1 MAKILTIV
9 ERAYHGTIE
18 EQDDTILWLTAMIKN
33 AGGDMAI
40 LLRGNAVNYAING
53 QDAGGLVIGG
63 THLKPPTIDKDVADL
78 IGKGVP
84 VYAVGEDLAA
94 RGIDQA
100 GLIKGVQVVSQKD
113 VAKLW
118 NSHQSVWHW

>member
-33 AGGDMAI
+33 AGGDMAV
-40 LLRGNAVNYAING
+40 LLRSNAVNYAVTG

-63 THLKPPTIDKDVADL
+63 TQLKPPTIDKDVADL

-84 VYAVGEDLAA
+84 VYVVGEDLAA
-94 RGIDQA
+94 RGIDHA
-100 GLIKGVQVVSQKD
+100 GLIKGVQIVSQTD

-118 NSHQSVWHW
+118 YNHQSVWHW